1 MKWRSISIHTNRDA
15 EDILSS
21 ILCDLGFE
29 GVEIRDS
36 AQLSEE
42 DKKKLFIDFL
52 PEVDESDTSATVTC
66 YLNYDKSAEEA
77 VAAIREEMKAY
88 EGLVDF
94 GDFSVTVSET
104 EEEDWVNNWKR
115 YFHAFRIDDDIV
127 IKPSWEKDGEFS
139 DSDMVVEI
147 DPGTAFGT
155 GSHETTRLCILNLKK
170 YLKPGDALLDV
181 GCGSG
186 ILTIIGRKLG
196 AGLCNAIDIDPV
208 AVQVAKEN
216 TEINGLP
223 LSGSE
228 VPCRSGEGITYIE
241 GDLISDSRLRASFG
255 RHCYPVVVANILADI
270 ILPLSEVV
278 GELLCP
284 GGIFISSGIIDTRE
298 DEVRGK
304 LEAEGFSIV
313 EICRQKDWVS
323 IVAKAP
329 EA

>member
-1 MKWRSISIHTNRDA
+1 MKWKSIDIHTTREA
-15 EDILSS
+15 EDILCS

-42 DKKKLFIDFL
+42 DRKKLFIDFL
-52 PEVDESDTSATVTC
+52 PEVDESDRSATVTC
-66 YLNYDKSAEEA
+66 YLDYDRSAEEA
-77 VAAIREEMKAY
+77 VAAIREETESY
-88 EGLVDF
+88 GGLVDF
-94 GDFSVTVSET
+94 GELSFTVSET
-104 EEEDWVNNWKR
+104 EDEDWVNNWKQ
-115 YFHAFRIDDDIV
+115 YFHAFRVDEQIV
-127 IKPSWEKDGEFS
+127 IKPTWEDAGEFS
-139 DSDMVVEI
+139 DSDMIVEI

-170 YLKPGDALLDV
+170 YLRPGDTLLDV

-196 AGLCNAIDIDPV
+196 AGLCNAVDIDPV

-223 LSGSE
+223 LSGSD
-228 VPCRSGEGITYIE
+228 VPCAEGEGITYVC
-241 GDLISDSRLRASFG
+241 GDLISDAALRASFG
-255 RHCYPVVVANILADI
+255 SRRYPVVVANILADI

-284 GGIFISSGIIDTRE
+284 GGIFISSGIINTRE
-298 DEVRGK
+298 TEVREK
-304 LEAEGFSIV
+304 LEAEGFV
-313 EICRQKDWVS
+313 VLEICRQKDWVS
-323 IVAKAP
+323 IVAKKP
-329 EA
+329 E